1 MGPKGGT
8 HPNTGVAF
16 KGNVLGNRVV
26 SIISRKGHL
35 VRFRCRKV
43 FRRVLSRL
51 NRVPLPPCVA
61 RGLGSGGHCRAI
73 CTGGRN
79 STTTPATKLR
89 FAGRL
94 LRGMGRG
101 NIGVTRIALRMNLK
115 AFHPIGMSS
124 IRDRR
129 VRSRFCVMRRSR
141 TGLVGSA
148 GGTNGHMVTMKAAD
162 YEALRSTAKRSKVL
176 GSKDN

>member
-8 HPNTGVAF
+8 EPKTEVDF
-16 KGNVLGNRVV
+16 KSNLLIKRIV
-26 SIISRKGHL
+26 SMIRRKGHL

-61 RGLGSGGHCRAI
+61 RRLRSGSECGAI
-73 CTGGRN
+73 CTMRSN

-89 FAGRL
+89 FAPRL
-94 LRGMGRG
+94 LRRVHTG
-101 NIGVTRIALRMNLK
+101 NIRVTPIALRIKLK

-124 IRDRR
+124 IRRRR
-129 VRSRFCVMRRSR
+129 VRSRFCVVARRSTRGVGR
-141 TGLVGSA
+141 TGRTKRHIVYI
-148 GGTNGHMVTMKAAD
+148 KAAD
-162 YEALRSTAKRSKVL
+162 YEAVRSTTSRGKEL
-176 GSKDN
+176 GRYDN